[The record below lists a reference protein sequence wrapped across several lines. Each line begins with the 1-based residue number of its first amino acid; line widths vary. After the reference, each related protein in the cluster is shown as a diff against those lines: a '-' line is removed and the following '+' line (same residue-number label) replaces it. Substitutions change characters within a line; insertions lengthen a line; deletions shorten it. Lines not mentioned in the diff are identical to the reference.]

1 MKSIYPSV
9 DEMTN
14 LKTRDRKRKSKT
26 LKSDSE
32 KIKNAIRIID
42 FRIEK
47 CLENKREMERQ
58 KFLPEVMEMGN
69 SLMDKMIKNLQ
80 EIRDELIPEEKST

>member
-1 MKSIYPSV
+1 MPKSIYPSV

-32 KIKNAIRIID
+32 KRLDALRTI
-42 FRIEK
+42 
-47 CLENKREMERQ
+47 
-58 KFLPEVMEMGN
+58 
-69 SLMDKMIKNLQ
+69 SKMIELLDQFEKEWNKSGTDNMLQ
-80 EIRDELIPEEKST
+80 TLGNTLFSQQKEWLNRIKKDLT

>member
-1 MKSIYPSV
+1 MPKSIYPSV

-32 KIKNAIRIID
+32 KRLDALRTI
-42 FRIEK
+42 
-47 CLENKREMERQ
+47 
-58 KFLPEVMEMGN
+58 
-69 SLMDKMIKNLQ
+69 SKMIELLDQFEKERNKSGTDNMLQ
-80 EIRDELIPEEKST
+80 TLGNTLFSQQKEWLNRIKKDLT

>member
-1 MKSIYPSV
+1 MPKSIYPSV

-32 KIKNAIRIID
+32 KRLEALDKIR
-42 FRIEK
+42 
-47 CLENKREMERQ
+47 
-58 KFLPEVMEMGN
+58 
-69 SLMDKMIKNLQ
+69 KMI
-80 EIRDELIPEEKST
+80 ELIDKQELEWRKLNSEKDDSVSRIGNNFYDSLRTSLISIRTTLT

>member
-1 MKSIYPSV
+1 MPKSIYPSM

-32 KIKNAIRIID
+32 KRLDALRTI
-42 FRIEK
+42 
-47 CLENKREMERQ
+47 
-58 KFLPEVMEMGN
+58 
-69 SLMDKMIKNLQ
+69 SKMIELLDQFEKEWNKSGTDNMLQ
-80 EIRDELIPEEKST
+80 TLGNTLFSQQKEWLNRIKKDLT